1 MTKIEVCA
9 LASGSSG
16 NCFYV
21 SDGATSILIDAGI
34 SAKQIIERLTSIG
47 HDPNRIDAIFITHE
61 HIDHI
66 RGADVFSRYFDVPIY
81 ATGKTLKEAF
91 ICSKEELVNSIKN
104 DEEIKIGNLVV
115 KAFPKSHNAV
125 DPVFYVVS
133 KGRKNISVITD
144 AGHCCKN
151 ITENVNDSDFL
162 FIESNHDVE
171 MLERGPYPYHLKK
184 LIGGDSGHLSNKQA
198 ALCVLE
204 HASSKLR
211 KVVLSHVSRTNNTP
225 EIAMKT
231 FDKLLMERKNA
242 PGVDISLKECPTEK
256 FRV

>member
-21 SDGATSILIDAGI
+21 SDGVTSVLIDAGI
-34 SAKQIIERLTSIG
+34 SAKQIIDRLTSIG
-47 HDPNRIDAIFITHE
+47 QDPNKIDAIFITHE
-61 HIDHI
+61 HTDHI

-81 ATGKTLKEAF
+81 ATRKTLKEAF
-91 ICSKEELVNSIKN
+91 ICSNEELINSIKN

-115 KAFPKSHNAV
+115 KAFPKSHDAV

-133 KGRKNISVITD
+133 KGKKSISVITD
-144 AGHCCKN
+144 AGHCCNN
-151 ITENVNDSDFL
+151 ITQNVNDSDFL
-162 FIESNHDVE
+162 FIESNHDVD
-171 MLERGPYPYHLKK
+171 MLERGPYPYYLKK
-184 LIGGDSGHLSNKQA
+184 LIGSDKGHLSNKQA

-225 EIAMKT
+225 EIALKT
-231 FDKLLMERKNA
+231 FDKLLKERKNA
-242 PGVDISLKECPTEK
+242 PELDISLKECPTEK
-256 FRV
+256 FRI